1 MSQPIRKDV
10 FILDRTKSFRPLY
23 GLTNVDNNIPTD
35 ASNKT
40 FPIICVCR
48 LTSCTKTQKKNSA
61 KKNISANWYLFFHFR
76 SPLLYLVFELD
87 FISREKRRRRQNFNP
102 IFQSVKWKRSVIA
115 ATVTAKERDVL
126 LWNEKKIFVAVSAAA
141 EVVRFAGLS
150 KKSQGVENGKR
161 DRH

>member
-1 MSQPIRKDV
+1 
-10 FILDRTKSFRPLY
+10 
-23 GLTNVDNNIPTD
+23 
-35 ASNKT
+35 
-40 FPIICVCR
+40 
-48 LTSCTKTQKKNSA
+48 
-61 KKNISANWYLFFHFR
+61 
-76 SPLLYLVFELD
+76 VFELD

-102 IFQSVKWKRSVIA
+102 IFQSVKWKRCEIA